1 MGKGAYY
8 RIQIQAG
15 HNAPDHIIAHIAV
28 RSGRAGK
35 ERKHTKNKQDIK
47 QVGDYLHLLFTPS
60 ADTRRRQQ
68 HAPKGGVAV
77 NGGDHC
83 VCRLGAGAA
92 VVAQPIQNIGIRCL
106 QKAQPTG
113 QGDNPEI
120 LVLGYLAQSIGKLD
134 LNHMGLCLNNL
145 FLGIGI
151 YHEHQQRTDH
161 TDYRKSDPVHTD
173 IRLVYTDNTGDQR
186 DNNVI
191 HRGAEGV
198 NNALNGGHI
207 CTLLRIWREHMDQV
221 LVRIIEE
228 IIEELQGNVK
238 RHNHGALCH
247 IGSGFA

>member
-1 MGKGAYY
+1 
-8 RIQIQAG
+8 
-15 HNAPDHIIAHIAV
+15 
-28 RSGRAGK
+28 
-35 ERKHTKNKQDIK
+35 
-47 QVGDYLHLLFTPS
+47 
-60 ADTRRRQQ
+60 
-68 HAPKGGVAV
+68 
-77 NGGDHC
+77 
-83 VCRLGAGAA
+83 
-92 VVAQPIQNIGIRCL
+92 
-106 QKAQPTG
+106 
-113 QGDNPEI
+113 
-120 LVLGYLAQSIGKLD
+120 
-134 LNHMGLCLNNL
+134 MGLCLNNF

-151 YHEHQQRTDH
+151 YHEHQQRTNH

-191 HRGAEGV
+191 HCGAEGV